1 MGFSKGCGLMIIDGS
16 SCKQKGWFFLLLS
29 LVLLIV
35 QAGCASVPGSRQ
47 SESGWRS
54 IADQDY
60 ADVFIVDPPVG
71 WVMLPQAEVHS
82 ALIYQ
87 LVPEGS
93 DGSAG
98 LRVNVQYHRP
108 SMSADDL
115 LLGAD
120 DPARDGIAK
129 FRDRSGKDAAKFDTI
144 SDVRVISDLNIGG
157 VSAVG
162 YSYLSNREFES
173 NTPVQ
178 IWLLWRHDGMWEFA
192 FYGSGDVVSIP
203 QGLVDALRDARWT
216 CGQPTSGPESCCVAA
231 PEQSPDPRNCK

>member
-98 LRVNVQYHRP
+98 LRVNVQYHR
-108 SMSADDL
+108 S
-115 LLGAD
+115 
-120 DPARDGIAK
+120 
-129 FRDRSGKDAAKFDTI
+129 FY
-144 SDVRVISDLNIGG
+144 VGG
-157 VSAVG
+157 
-162 YSYLSNREFES
+162 
-173 NTPVQ
+173 
-178 IWLLWRHDGMWEFA
+178 
-192 FYGSGDVVSIP
+192 
-203 QGLVDALRDARWT
+203 
-216 CGQPTSGPESCCVAA
+216 
-231 PEQSPDPRNCK
+231 